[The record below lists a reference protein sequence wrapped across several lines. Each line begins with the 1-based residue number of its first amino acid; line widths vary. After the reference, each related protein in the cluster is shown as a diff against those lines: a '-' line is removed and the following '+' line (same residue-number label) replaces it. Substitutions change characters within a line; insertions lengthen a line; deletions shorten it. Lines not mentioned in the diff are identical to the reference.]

1 MRKLLL
7 KQESNEIEQE
17 ILHLRDEIYN
27 DNFFEIF
34 EENNILF
41 SETAMAGD
49 SIEVLAPLV
58 SLADKIKDNKLT
70 LPIFAIVY
78 LVEPKFKTSFG
89 KEIEIAISTNLREIK
104 KEFFH
109 LVQNK
114 KDMNFTFSNSKI
126 YLKNKKTNEIILKY
140 NPKSDAVIFYEN
152 ENIQKVLNLK
162 ENKVY
167 KKTPSIKKI
176 LNKLQEVSY
185 KKLELKWENNETVQ
199 VDLSSFSFSE
209 NKGFLQLKTVS
220 SNLSISGELEIKN
233 LNLTSFEASRF
244 NLMNINW
251 YFENNKFYFD
261 SNNISFNNIITFILL
276 IIKF

>member
-1 MRKLLL
+1 
-7 KQESNEIEQE
+7 
-17 ILHLRDEIYN
+17 
-27 DNFFEIF
+27 
-34 EENNILF
+34 
-41 SETAMAGD
+41 MAG
-49 SIEVLAPLV
+49 SPIEVLSPLV
-58 SLADKIKDNKLT
+58 DLADKIKNNKLT

-78 LVEPKFKTSFG
+78 LVEPKFKTSVG
-89 KEIEIAISTNLREIK
+89 REIEIAISTNLREIK

-185 KKLELKWENNETVQ
+185 KKLKLKWEN
-199 VDLSSFSFSE
+199 
-209 NKGFLQLKTVS
+209 
-220 SNLSISGELEIKN
+220 I
-233 LNLTSFEASRF
+233 
-244 NLMNINW
+244 
-251 YFENNKFYFD
+251 
-261 SNNISFNNIITFILL
+261 
-276 IIKF
+276 

>member
-58 SLADKIKDNKLT
+58 SLADKIKNNKLT
-70 LPIFAIVY
+70 LPIFSIVY
-78 LVEPKFKTSFG
+78 FVKPKFSKSNG
-89 KEIEIAISTNLREIK
+89 KEIEIAHSTNLRELK
-104 KEFFH
+104 KEFFL
-109 LVQNK
+109 LVNNK
-114 KDMNFTFSNSKI
+114 KDIQLAFSKI
-126 YLKNKKTNEIILKY
+126 YLKNQKTNEVLLEY
-140 NPKSDAVIFYEN
+140 NPEQDAIIFYEN
-152 ENIQKVLNLK
+152 ENIKKVLNLK

-167 KKTPSIKKI
+167 KKTPSINKI

>member
-1 MRKLLL
+1 M
-7 KQESNEIEQE
+7 
-17 ILHLRDEIYN
+17 
-27 DNFFEIF
+27 
-34 EENNILF
+34 
-41 SETAMAGD
+41 
-49 SIEVLAPLV
+49 LAPLV
-58 SLADKIKDNKLT
+58 SLADKIKNNKLT
-70 LPIFAIVY
+70 LPIFSIVY
-78 LVEPKFKTSFG
+78 FVKPKFSKSNG
-89 KEIEIAISTNLREIK
+89 KEIEIAHSTNLRELK

-109 LVQNK
+109 LVNNK
-114 KDMNFTFSNSKI
+114 KDIQLAFSKI
-126 YLKNKKTNEIILKY
+126 YLKNQKTNEVLLEY
-140 NPKSDAVIFYEN
+140 NPEQDAIIFYEN
-152 ENIQKVLNLK
+152 ENIKKVLNLK

-185 KKLELKWENNETVQ
+185 KKLKLKWENNETVQ

-233 LNLTSFEASRF
+233 LNLTSLEASRF

-251 YFENNKFYFD
+251 YLENNKFYFD